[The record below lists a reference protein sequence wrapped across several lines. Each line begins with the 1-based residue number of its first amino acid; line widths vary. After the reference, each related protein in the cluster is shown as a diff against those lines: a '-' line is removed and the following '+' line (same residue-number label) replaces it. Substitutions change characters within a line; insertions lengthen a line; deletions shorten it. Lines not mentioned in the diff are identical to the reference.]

1 VAEQKKRVPFN
12 TSREARESPIIPLLE
27 GMIFGAGGSINH
39 QEAQG
44 QKSFVN
50 SETLPTDMARHG
62 DYDTKAILE
71 AAGVKFLGEVEG
83 DPMFQY
89 VELPAGWKKAP
100 TDHSMWSK
108 LLDDK
113 GRERASIFYKAAFYD
128 RSARL
133 SLTTRFGFRRDYD
146 KEEKEGLAV
155 TYVTDGGN
163 VIHTTKPIK
172 LPDDRQKRREVGH
185 KTDNA
190 ASAWINK
197 HYPDWQN
204 PGAYWDLEL
213 VP

>member
-1 VAEQKKRVPFN
+1 MTEQKKRVPFN
-12 TSREARESPIIPLLE
+12 ASREARKNPIIPLAE
-27 GMIFGAGGSINH
+27 GMISGPSESIYH

-62 DYDTKAILE
+62 DYDAKAILE

-113 GRERASIFYKAAFYD
+113 GRERASIFYKATFYD
-128 RSARL
+128 RSAHL

-146 KEEKEGLAV
+146 REEKEGVAV

-163 VIHTTKPIK
+163 IIHTTEAIK
-172 LPDDRQKRREVGH
+172 MPDDRQKRYEVGD
-185 KTDNA
+185 KADKA
-190 ASAWINK
+190 ASAWLNK
-197 HYPDWQN
+197 QYPDWRN
-204 PGAYWDLEL
+204 PGAYWK
-213 VP
+213 